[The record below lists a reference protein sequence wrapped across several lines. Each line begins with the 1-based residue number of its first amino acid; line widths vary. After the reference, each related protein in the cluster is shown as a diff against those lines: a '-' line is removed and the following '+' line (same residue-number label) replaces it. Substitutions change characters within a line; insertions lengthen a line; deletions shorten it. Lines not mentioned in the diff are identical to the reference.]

1 MAFLVVDID
10 ANRVAR
16 VNNAISESDAIKQ
29 YVVKHM
35 GSAAGDL
42 DIAGAI
48 ESFNGYAYDEGKV
61 ETVEGAPAALAQLPF
76 QL

>member
-10 ANRVAR
+10 ANRIAR
-16 VNNAISESDAIKQ
+16 VNNATSEPDAIKQ
-29 YVVKHM
+29 YVIKHM

-61 ETVEGAPAALAQLPF
+61 EDIQGMGATLAQFPF